1 MSFLHKFTGQGGGSA
16 STTHFCMFCSCM
28 SKFRNQ
34 GEPGGCERCRLAGS
48 VYDDKGI
55 QLCLHHDHATEE
67 RKERQRVRLNHLRDK
82 LSGQMPLAKKPI
94 WEDKAGLR
102 LPFLKRCVPGL
113 RTLNGRPAYDPE
125 DVERIK
131 TMTVTQC
138 EAWLSARF
146 EGMVFRIDSFVV
158 LF

>member
-1 MSFLHKFTGQGGGSA
+1 MSLT
-16 STTHFCMFCSCM
+16 
-28 SKFRNQ
+28 
-34 GEPGGCERCRLAGS
+34 
-48 VYDDKGI
+48 
-55 QLCLHHDHATEE
+55 
-67 RKERQRVRLNHLRDK
+67 
-82 LSGQMPLAKKPI
+82 KKPI
-94 WEDKAGLR
+94 WGDKAGLR
-102 LPFLKRCVPGL
+102 LACLKRFVPGL
-113 RTLNGRPAYDPE
+113 RTLDGRPAYDLE